1 MLAQSLQV
9 SIYKESLHL
18 ESSFLIKKHLEQ
30 SLKTLQKGFTLI
42 ELMIVIA
49 IIGILASVALPA
61 YREYIVISQMA
72 TVFTS
77 ITPMQRAIEVNV
89 ARNGE
94 QWLDSTSIIARV
106 ADDCA
111 SGAACMQTIYGLR
124 DAPDVN
130 VIDGISTIG
139 YADNA
144 IDVSSALTTTCTG
157 FALTSPTVSVDIP
170 RVTIDLTFDGTIDPD
185 LAGIVK
191 LFPII
196 GASGQSTS
204 WVASATSGFFTAG
217 ADLAGVACKWIHENI
232 NSDFAL

>member
-1 MLAQSLQV
+1 M
-9 SIYKESLHL
+9 
-18 ESSFLIKKHLEQ
+18 
-30 SLKTLQKGFTLI
+30 KTQQKGFTLI

-61 YREYIVISQMA
+61 YREYIVTSQIA
-72 TVFTS
+72 TVFAS
-77 ITPMQRAIEVNV
+77 ITPMQRAVEVNI

-94 QWLDSTSIIARV
+94 QWIDSTSTITRV

-130 VIDGISTIG
+130 VIEGINTIG
-139 YADNA
+139 YVDNA

-157 FALTSPTVSVDIP
+157 FTLTSPTVGVAIP

-191 LFPII
+191 LFPLI

-204 WVASATSGFFTAG
+204 WVASATSGLFTAG
-217 ADLAGVACKWIHENI
+217 ADLAGVACKWMHENM
-232 NSDFAL
+232 NSDFAV